1 LLPMALFHPNR
12 RGRQPD
18 DIERARARRE
28 LSAGTAVSEELVEVG
43 LDAFLARIFDGL
55 NDRLGAR
62 LRVFPQNRHNL
73 FEPPVRR
80 PLSVANADLGVLIC
94 APDDPVAADI
104 VEEEK
109 AGPERRLT
117 DLGVPHEEA
126 AGERPEPASSAV
138 RQLDAVFF
146 VGEKH
151 EHVAIARVEGRVVLG
166 DSHPFAELTRH
177 APLPRDA
184 VAKFLNEGV
193 DYFGIIDASIVGAV
207 DGPELV
213 DTAVLVRGEEDADV
227 FGRLGSRFARSV
239 GRACYRTVA
248 RDKSRSRNFW
258 KSVLVDK

>member
-1 LLPMALFHPNR
+1 VP
-12 RGRQPD
+12 RGVIG
-18 DIERARARRE
+18 IERKPLLGPICKDLNQFTAREQRIETEFEGLRDAMPGRAGGEFGGEIVDDEPPADLDLDYLKARAAR
-28 LSAGTAVSEELVEVG
+28 AGE
-43 LDAFLARIFDGL
+43 
-55 NDRLGAR
+55 
-62 LRVFPQNRHNL
+62 
-73 FEPPVRR
+73 
-80 PLSVANADLGVLIC
+80 GVLIC